1 MPKRKRGLTTDEI
14 QKVLADL
21 EDEIFDDSD
30 SDCELE
36 NEEDDLD
43 QSLNL
48 NPEIE
53 DEVVSEEQKLFQQL
67 HKEYKMN
74 SCGPM
79 RSNRKHYPKKLAFQ
93 KMKKGDLS
101 TKFGS
106 VMTAMCWKDKREV
119 FMLSTMDDSE
129 MSKTT
134 LCNDRCEKP
143 ALITCYNSNM
153 GFVDLSDRMAN
164 SYTLGRKTLKWTKKL
179 FFIY

>member
-1 MPKRKRGLTTDEI
+1 MPKHKRGLTTDQI

-21 EDEIFDDSD
+21 EDEMFDDSV

-48 NPEIE
+48 NPEVE
-53 DEVVSEEQKLFQQL
+53 DEVVSKEQKLFQKL
-67 HKEYKMN
+67 HEEYKMI
-74 SCGPM
+74 SCGTM

-101 TKFGS
+101 VKFGRC
-106 VMTAMCWKDKREV
+106 MTAMCWKDKREV
-119 FMLSTMDDSE
+119 FTLSNMRDPE

-134 LCNDRCEKP
+134 LCNIDVKSP
-143 ALITCYNSNM
+143 L
-153 GFVDLSDRMAN
+153 
-164 SYTLGRKTLKWTKKL
+164 
-179 FFIY
+179 